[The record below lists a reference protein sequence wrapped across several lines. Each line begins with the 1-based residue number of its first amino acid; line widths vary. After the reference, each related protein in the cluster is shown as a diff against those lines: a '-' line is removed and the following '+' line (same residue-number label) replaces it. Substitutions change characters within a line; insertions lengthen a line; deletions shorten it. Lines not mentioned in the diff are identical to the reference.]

1 LLIKLP
7 IFKFSNSQIK
17 PLETKIRIDKWLW
30 SVRLFKTRTLAT
42 EACDKGKILINDQPV
57 KASRNIKEGDEIH
70 IKRTGLLI
78 KVKVLKLTT
87 NRLGAKLV
95 EEYCQN
101 LTPQS
106 EIEAYKA
113 RLVKMTIYRDPG
125 TGRPT
130 KRDRRMLDD
139 FFSEE

>member
-1 LLIKLP
+1 M
-7 IFKFSNSQIK
+7 
-17 PLETKIRIDKWLW
+17 
-30 SVRLFKTRTLAT
+30 
-42 EACDKGKILINDQPV
+42 INEQTV

-78 KVKVLKLTT
+78 RLKVLKLTT

-106 EIEAYKA
+106 EIDAYKA
-113 RLVKMTIYRDPG
+113 RLIKMTIYRDPG

-139 FFSEE
+139 FFSDEE